1 MTKKELITELHS
13 RNPHLTKAYIEKV
26 IEDVAR
32 IAANELIKE
41 DEFTLPYIGKL
52 SVDEVA
58 ARKGRNPQT
67 GEAIDIPAKKRV
79 KFKATKELADHVNL

>member
-1 MTKKELITELHS
+1 MTKKELI
-13 RNPHLTKAYIEKV
+13 EKLKSASWDLIKDEV
-26 IEDVAR
+26 EKLLNDLAR
-32 IAANELIKE
+32 IVAAELVASGEI
-41 DEFTLPYIGKL
+41 TLPGIGKL
-52 SVDEVA
+52 HVDEVA